1 MNKGK
6 LERVNEIMEEIVEQK
21 EIAGMNVLI
30 IQHGKEQ
37 YYYEA
42 GFADIGAKKPLKR
55 DTIFRL
61 YSMTKPIT
69 AAAVM
74 LLMEEGKIDLADPV
88 SRYLPGFKNPHIYVD
103 GKRTEA
109 GREIAVY
116 HLLSMTSG
124 LTYGGD
130 DENGQAT
137 FRLLDKLEKG
147 LYSEHPMSTVEMAN
161 ELGQLPLAFTPGE
174 RFCYGLSA
182 DVLGAVVE
190 VVSGMRFGEFLEK
203 HFFEPLGMKDTGF
216 FVPADKADR
225 LSMVYEQTENGLR
238 EFYRCHLGILNKMDI
253 APAFESGGA
262 GLVSTIDDYARF
274 GQMLLQGG
282 SIEGR
287 QYLSPNTI
295 KYMTAGKLPCRAEK
309 DFDWDGLQGFGYR
322 NLMRIAND
330 EKLFTFNASAG
341 EYGWDGWL
349 GSYFANL
356 PKEDATILMMM
367 QKTDTGT
374 APFTRRIR
382 NVTAAAFEENS
393 SLSINGE
400 MSRI

>member
-1 MNKGK
+1 MRKDK
-6 LERVNEIMEEIVEQK
+6 LEQVKSVIDEVTSGNEV
-21 EIAGMNVLI
+21 AGMSILI
-30 IQHGKEQ
+30 RQHGKEQ

-42 GFADIGAKKPLKR
+42 GYADMAAKKPFRR
-55 DTIFRL
+55 DTISRL

-74 LLMEEGKIDLADPV
+74 MLMEDGKIDLADPV
-88 SRYLPGFKNPHIYVD
+88 SRYIKGFAAPHIYMN

-109 GREIAVY
+109 GRECAVY

-137 FRLLDKLEKG
+137 FRLLEEIVEK
-147 LYSEHPMSTVEMAN
+147 LYSSHPLTTVEIAN
-161 ELGQLPLAFTPGE
+161 RLGECPLAFTPGE
-174 RFCYGLSA
+174 RFCYGFSA
-182 DVLGAVVE
+182 DVLGAIVE
-190 VVSGMRFGEFLEK
+190 VVSGMRFGEFLQK
-203 HFFEPLGMKDTGF
+203 RIFEPLGMTDTAF
-216 FVPADKADR
+216 FVPKDKQDR
-225 LSMVYEQTENGLR
+225 LSKVYEQTGSGLR
-238 EFYRCHLGILNKMDI
+238 EFYTSHLGILNKMDI

-262 GLVSTIDDYARF
+262 GLASTIDDYAKF

-282 SIEGR
+282 EYEGR
-287 QYLSPNTI
+287 RLLSPNTV
-295 KYMTAGKLPCRAEK
+295 KYMTRGKLYGVPAQ
-309 DFDWDGLQGFGYR
+309 DFNWEGLQGFGYR

-330 EKLFTFNASAG
+330 ADAFVFNASVG

-356 PKEDATILMMM
+356 PKEDATILLMM

-382 NVTAAAFEENS
+382 NVIAAAFEE
-393 SLSINGE
+393 
-400 MSRI
+400 

>member
-6 LERVNEIMEEIVEQK
+6 LERVNEIIKEIVEQK

-37 YYYEA
+37 YYCEA
-42 GFADIGAKKPLKR
+42 GLADIGAKKPLKR

-74 LLMEEGKIDLADPV
+74 LLMEKGKIDLVDPV
-88 SRYLPGFKNPHIYVD
+88 SKYLPGFKNPHIYVD

-137 FRLLDKLEKG
+137 FRLLDKLEKE
-147 LYSEHPMSTVEMAN
+147 LYSEHPMSTVEVAN

-253 APAFESGGA
+253 VPAFESGGA

-282 SIEGR
+282 SLDGR
-287 QYLSPNTI
+287 QYLSPNTV
-295 KYMTAGKLPCRAEK
+295 KYMTAGKLPYRVEK

-330 EKLFTFNASAG
+330 EKLFTFNASVG

-349 GSYFANL
+349 GPYFANL

-382 NVTAAAFEENS
+382 NVIAAAFKE
-393 SLSINGE
+393 
-400 MSRI
+400 